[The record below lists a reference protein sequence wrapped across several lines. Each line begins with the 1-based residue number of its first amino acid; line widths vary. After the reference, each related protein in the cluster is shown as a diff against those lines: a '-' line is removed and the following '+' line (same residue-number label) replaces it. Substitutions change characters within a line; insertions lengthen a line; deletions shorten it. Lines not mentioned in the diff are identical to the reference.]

1 VIRRIREM
9 ENLLREIRVRVNRR
23 DRRVR
28 NRRREG

>member
-1 VIRRIREM
+1 VIRRIREV

>member
-1 VIRRIREM
+1 VIRRIREI